1 VVPKDLLE
9 GHSVDRKADH
19 LVDLKGVRLV
29 DRRVDHLEDLKVD
42 HSVDLRVDHLEDLKV
57 DHLEDLKVDH
67 SVDLKVDHSVDLR
80 VDHLEGPME
89 DLMEVQKGQVVT
101 KVASLPSER
110 LGVFEPV
117 QVVQLVVKEEAME
130 QAQIVPAQVEFGPT
144 NQRQAGQQVRLQQAL
159 KGVDL
164 EMER

>member
-9 GHSVDRKADH
+9 GHSVDRRA
-19 LVDLKGVRLV
+19 
-29 DRRVDHLEDLKVD
+29 D
-42 HSVDLRVDHLEDLKV
+42 HSVDLRGVRLVGLRVDHLE
-57 DHLEDLKVDH
+57 
-67 SVDLKVDHSVDLR
+67 DLKVDHSVDLR

-130 QAQIVPAQVEFGPT
+130 QAQIVPA
-144 NQRQAGQQVRLQQAL
+144 
-159 KGVDL
+159 
-164 EMER
+164 

>member
-29 DRRVDHLEDLKVD
+29 DQRVGHLEDLKVD
-42 HSVDLRVDHLEDLKV
+42 HSVDLRVDHLED
-57 DHLEDLKVDH
+57 
-67 SVDLKVDHSVDLR
+67 
-80 VDHLEGPME
+80 PME

-130 QAQIVPAQVEFGPT
+130 QAQIVPA
-144 NQRQAGQQVRLQQAL
+144 
-159 KGVDL
+159 
-164 EMER
+164 